1 MATSIKQ
8 IEKKFGKGNVSVVG
22 GRVVARTPIEGA
34 IDLGE
39 LCGDGS
45 VSLSIRGAEL
55 FASGPAKA
63 QEVRPSRGKKAAGKG
78 EGEAEDGDLDAAL
91 DKLLN

>member
-8 IEKKFGKGNVSVVG
+8 IEKKFGKKNVSVVG
-22 GRVVARTPIEGA
+22 GRVVARTPIEGS

-63 QEVRPSRGKKAAGKG
+63 QDTPPSRGKKDAG
-78 EGEAEDGDLDAAL
+78 EEQGDLDAAL
-91 DKLLN
+91 DQLLD